1 MQPIS
6 FEVIRFDHKESEI
19 ERNATDTQDGDEDH
33 DHCHFILASRTY
45 DQNYIKIATFSN
57 NTEWETEMDFLGIH
71 RNRFHKLIIKDFHEE
86 VKYNLALFVT
96 IRYYQTK

>member
-6 FEVIRFDHKESEI
+6 FEVICFDHKEREI
-19 ERNATDTQDGDEDH
+19 ERNVTDTKNGDA

-71 RNRFHKLIIKDFHEE
+71 LNRFHKVIIKDFHEE

-96 IRYYQTK
+96 IRYYKTK